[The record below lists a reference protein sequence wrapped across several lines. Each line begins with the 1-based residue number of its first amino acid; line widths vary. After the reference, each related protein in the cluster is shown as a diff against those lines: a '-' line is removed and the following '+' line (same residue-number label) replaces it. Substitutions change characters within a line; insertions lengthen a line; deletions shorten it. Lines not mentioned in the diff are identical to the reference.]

1 MTSEFDHVFICASA
15 GAPEADRLVEFG
27 LTEGTRN
34 AHPGQGTA
42 NRRFFFH
49 NAMLELLWVQ
59 DAAEAQ
65 SELVRPTRLWER
77 WAGRSGGACPLA
89 LCFRPKSQHAG
100 KPPFPT
106 WEYHPVYLPET
117 QSFGVATNADV
128 LTEPML
134 CYLAFGRRPDSF
146 PAANRQPMEHS
157 AGLREIAR
165 VELVSPHA
173 GAPSPELR
181 AVIRAGLAR
190 LRSGAM
196 YLVELG
202 FDGEVEGRQAD
213 FRPALPLVLFW

>member
-1 MTSEFDHVFICASA
+1 MASEFDHLFACVSA

-27 LTEGTRN
+27 LTEGSRN

-77 WAGRSGGACPLA
+77 WAGRASGACPLA
-89 LCFRPKSQHAG
+89 LCFRPKSQQPG
-100 KPPFPT
+100 EPPFPM
-106 WEYHPVYLPET
+106 WEYHPPYLPET
-117 QSFGVATNADV
+117 QSFGIATNADI

-134 CYLAFGRRPDSF
+134 CYLAFGQRPDNY
-146 PAANRQPMEHS
+146 PAEKRQPMEHG
-157 AGLREIAR
+157 AGLCEITR
-165 VELVSPHA
+165 VELVIPHA

-181 AVIRAGLAR
+181 AVMRASLVG

-202 FDGEVEGRQAD
+202 FDGEVKGRKAD
-213 FRPALPLVLFW
+213 FQPALPLIFFW